1 MRVVFMGTPEF
12 SVPCLERLI
21 ADGCEVVGVFTQPDK
36 PKGRGKQ
43 LAAPPVKETALQHG
57 IPVFQPRSMRDGE
70 ALGILQQLSPDV
82 VIVTAFGKILPQEIL
97 SFPRFGCINIH
108 ASLLPRYRGAAPIQ
122 WCVLNGETVS
132 GVTSMQM
139 DAGLDTGDMLLRA
152 ETPID
157 ENMTAGEL
165 HDKLSVLGAE
175 VLSETLTALKEGTLR
190 PLKQD
195 DAQSCYAPMLTKE
208 LCPLD
213 FTWTARQVHDR
224 VRGLYP
230 WPIATVTVDGNLL
243 KIHKSRLCAD
253 KGGQP
258 GEVMDSGKRLVVSC
272 ADGHCVELCTVQ
284 AQGKK
289 AMAAADFLRGHP
301 IEKGTILLEKE

>member
-1 MRVVFMGTPEF
+1 MRVVFMGTPAF

-21 ADGCEVVGVFTQPDK
+21 ADGYDVAGVFTQPDK

-43 LAAPPVKETALQHG
+43 LALPPVKETAIRHG

-70 ALGILQQLSPDV
+70 ALGILQTLKPDV
-82 VIVTAFGKILPQEIL
+82 VVVTAFGKILPPEIL
-97 SFPRFGCINIH
+97 TFPKYGCINIH

-122 WCVLNGETVS
+122 WCVLNGETVT

-152 ETPID
+152 ETPIG

-165 HDKLSVLGAE
+165 HDVLSALGAE
-175 VLSETLTALKEGTLR
+175 VLSETMTALENGTLS
-190 PLKQD
+190 PQKQD
-195 DAQSCYAPMLTKE
+195 DSLSEYAPMLTKA

-213 FTWTARQVHDR
+213 FTKTAKQVHDR

-230 WPIATVTVDGNLL
+230 WPIATLTVDGKVL
-243 KIHKSRLCAD
+243 KVHESVLCGDA
-253 KGGQP
+253 GGKC
-258 GEVMDSGKRLVVSC
+258 GEVIESGKRLVISC
-272 ADGHCVELCTVQ
+272 GDGKCVELRTVQ
-284 AQGKK
+284 AEGKK
-289 AMAAADFLRGHP
+289 AMAAADFLRGNP
-301 IEKGTILLEKE
+301 IPKGTILPS

>member
-21 ADGCEVVGVFTQPDK
+21 ADGYDVVGVFTQPDK
-36 PKGRGKQ
+36 PKGRGNV
-43 LAAPPVKETALQHG
+43 LTPPPVKETAVSHG
-57 IPVFQPRSMRDGE
+57 IPVFQPRSMRSGE
-70 ALGILQQLSPDV
+70 ALGILERLQPDV
-82 VIVTAFGKILPQEIL
+82 VVVTAFGKILPPEIL
-97 SFPRFGCINIH
+97 EFPKYGCINIH

-152 ETPID
+152 ETPIG

-165 HDKLSVLGAE
+165 HDVLSMLGAD
-175 VLSETLTALKEGTLR
+175 VLSRTLSALQSGTLV
-190 PLKQD
+190 PQKQD
-195 DAQSCYAPMLTKE
+195 DAQSNYAPMLSKE

-213 FTWTARQVHDR
+213 FTQSAHQVHDR
-224 VRGLYP
+224 IRGLYP
-230 WPIATVTVDGNLL
+230 WPIATLTAGGKTL
-243 KIHKSRLCAD
+243 KVHQSALCGDA
-253 KGGQP
+253 GGKP
-258 GEVMDSGKRLVVSC
+258 GEVMESGKRFVVSC
-272 ADGHCVELCTVQ
+272 GDGRCVELLTVQ

-289 AMAAADFLRGHP
+289 AMCAADYLRGNP
-301 IEKGTILLEKE
+301 IETGTILPS